1 MAAVNNGTD
10 KTTYTV
16 LAKRWDR
23 GWELHIDGIGV
34 TQSRS
39 LNDAETMV
47 RDYIALDTGTTP
59 DSFDVEIIPEVSHD
73 LDREAREARRA
84 VADAD
89 NAQRVAAARSREVA
103 RRLRSVGLT
112 GREIA
117 VVLRVSPQRVSQLL
131 RLKDGQPAALSV
143 RGKVHVSAAKARLTG
158 KMHDH
163 VGG

>member
-1 MAAVNNGTD
+1 MSNSAD
-10 KTTYTV
+10 KTRYTV

-34 TQSRS
+34 TQSRT
-39 LNDAETMV
+39 LNDAEAMV
-47 RDYIALDTGTTP
+47 RDYISLDTGEAP
-59 DSFDVEIIPEVSHD
+59 GSFVVEIIPEVSHE
-73 LDREAREARRA
+73 LDREARDARRA

-103 RRLRSVGLT
+103 RRLKSVGLS

-131 RLKDGQPAALSV
+131 RHEKPSRQVVIRAA
-143 RGKVHVSAAKARLTG
+143 GPIAKVAHLVEKS
-158 KMHDH
+158 HDH
-163 VGG
+163 VHS